1 MKKTPNRPMAER
13 DRPVT
18 QFVTQNKSQPPTRY
32 MRQVYLDALKRWEE
46 DKKRNWNNSD
56 N

>member
-18 QFVTQNKSQPPTRY
+18 QFVTSNKNQPPTRY
-32 MRQVYLDALKRWEE
+32 MRQVYLDALKRAEE
-46 DKKRNWNNSD
+46 DKKRNWDSKD